1 MLMTLLV
8 DLALS
13 RRFVKWDP
21 LDVRGVAVTMAQRSG
36 GLGFRLC
43 RLSRAQETDRER
55 DLSEDGKERS
65 SEMRTRRR
73 TFLPFAL
80 GRPTTASDI
89 WRRAGSIL
97 TPKSFFLAY
106 FS

>member
-13 RRFVKWDP
+13 RRFVKWDS

-55 DLSEDGKERS
+55 SQ
-65 SEMRTRRR
+65 
-73 TFLPFAL
+73 
-80 GRPTTASDI
+80 
-89 WRRAGSIL
+89 
-97 TPKSFFLAY
+97 
-106 FS
+106 